1 MSYRAP
7 SPPGKRPKLT
17 SDIAVTPNVPS
28 TPVASRRRHPL
39 SWVPT
44 LYFAQG
50 LPYFAV
56 NLIAQQMFISGKVPT
71 DQMTLWLGIMTFAW
85 GFKWLWSP
93 FLELAPSQKAV
104 VVAFQC
110 LGAIGLAGVAASLQL
125 HSFFGMAVTAL
136 VAVSLFSATH
146 DVSSDGLYMAQ
157 LNNRE
162 QAEYAGWQGA
172 FFNVARYASSGVL
185 LILAGKL
192 EASSGF
198 SQAWTVIFG
207 IASAI
212 LLTLGLY
219 HLFALPGGAAS
230 DRPRQSFGD
239 VSRTLGHVL
248 LEFLKKPGIWLA
260 IVFIILFRASEGQVQ
275 TIGPIFLRAARAAGG
290 LALSTDQVGW
300 AYGTWGTIAFIGGSM
315 VGGYFSAWLGLRR
328 AMVWLIVA
336 MNLPSVAF
344 VFLSLA
350 QPTNVAVIASALSVE
365 MFGYGFG
372 FVGVIL
378 YLMQVVAPGK
388 FRTAHYAIGS
398 GVMGLGMSFFK
409 IISGPIETAL
419 GYQNFFIWG
428 LLCAIPVLV
437 LLRFVPL
444 TPTGDAQTDTSVSA

>member
-1 MSYRAP
+1 M
-7 SPPGKRPKLT
+7 T
-17 SDIAVTPNVPS
+17 SDSAVMSSVPPS
-28 TPVASRRRHPL
+28 ASSPARRHPL

-50 LPYFAV
+50 LPFFAV
-56 NLIAQQMFISGKVPT
+56 NLLAQQMFISGKVPT
-71 DQMTLWLGIMTFAW
+71 DQMTLWLGIMSLAW

-93 FLELAPSQKAV
+93 FLELAPSQKGV
-104 VVAFQC
+104 VVACQC

-125 HSFFGMAVTAL
+125 HSFFSMAVVAL

-162 QAEYAGWQGA
+162 QAEYSGWQGA

-185 LILAGKL
+185 LILADQL
-192 EASSGF
+192 EKSSGF
-198 SQAWTVIFG
+198 SQAWTTIFG
-207 IASAI
+207 IAGAV

-219 HLFALPGGAAS
+219 HIMALPRDAAS
-230 DRPRQSFGD
+230 DKPRQSFTE
-239 VSRTLGHVL
+239 VANTLGHVL

-275 TIGPIFLRAARAAGG
+275 TIGPIFLRAAREAGG
-290 LALSTDQVGW
+290 LALSTGQVGW
-300 AYGTWGTIAFIGGSM
+300 AYGTWGTIAFIAGSM

-328 AMVWLIVA
+328 AMLWLILA
-336 MNLPSVAF
+336 MNLPSAAF
-344 VFLSLA
+344 VFLSA
-350 QPTNVAVIASALSVE
+350 VQPDNFVVIASALSLE

-378 YLMQVVAPGK
+378 YLMQVVAPGN

-398 GVMGLGMSFFK
+398 GVMGLGMSLFR

-419 GYQNFFIWG
+419 GYRNFFIWG
-428 LLCAIPVLV
+428 LLCAVPVLV

-444 TPTGDAQTDTSVSA
+444 TPAGDGEADKQASA

>member
-1 MSYRAP
+1 
-7 SPPGKRPKLT
+7 
-17 SDIAVTPNVPS
+17 VTTKTALMS
-28 TPVASRRRHPL
+28 TPLDVATTTPRKRHPL
-39 SWVPT
+39 SWVPS

-50 LPYFAV
+50 LPFFAV
-56 NLIAQQMFISGKVPT
+56 NLLAQQMFITGKVPT

-85 GFKWLWSP
+85 GFKWVWSP
-93 FLELAPSQKAV
+93 FLELAPSQKGV
-104 VVAFQC
+104 VVACQC

-125 HSFFGMAVTAL
+125 HSFFSMAVVAL

-162 QAEYAGWQGA
+162 QAEYSGWQGA

-185 LILAGKL
+185 LILADQL
-192 EASSGF
+192 EKSSGF
-198 SQAWTVIFG
+198 SQAWTIIFG
-207 IASAI
+207 IAGAV
-212 LLTLGLY
+212 LLALGLY
-219 HLFALPGGAAS
+219 HVFALPRDLVS
-230 DRPRQSFGD
+230 DKPRQSFSEIAG
-239 VSRTLGHVL
+239 TLGHVL

-275 TIGPIFLRAARAAGG
+275 TIGPIFLRASRETGG
-290 LALSTDQVGW
+290 LALSTGQVGW

-328 AMVWLIVA
+328 AMLWLILA

-344 VFLSLA
+344 VFLSA
-350 QPTNVAVIASALSVE
+350 VQPTNFVVIASALSLE

-378 YLMQVVAPGK
+378 YLMQVVAPGN

-398 GVMGLGMSFFK
+398 GVMGLGMSLFR

-419 GYQNFFIWG
+419 GYRNFFIWG

-444 TPTGDAQTDTSVSA
+444 STTTEAEPAPQPIEP

>member
-1 MSYRAP
+1 MTRDSALMSN
-7 SPPGKRPKLT
+7 T
-17 SDIAVTPNVPS
+17 SD
-28 TPVASRRRHPL
+28 VAAATKGRHPL

-56 NLIAQQMFISGKVPT
+56 NLLAQQMFITGKVPT
-71 DQMTLWLGIMTFAW
+71 DQMTLWLGIMSLAW

-93 FLELAPSQKAV
+93 FLEIAPSQKGV

-110 LGAIGLAGVAASLQL
+110 LGAIGLAGVAWSLQL

-172 FFNVARYASSGVL
+172 FFNVARYASSGIL

-192 EASSGF
+192 EASAGF
-198 SQAWTVIFG
+198 SQAWTSIFG
-207 IASAI
+207 IASAA
-212 LLTLGLY
+212 LLALGLY
-219 HLFALPGGAAS
+219 HAFALPTDSPTGRAK
-230 DRPRQSFGD
+230 PSFAV
-239 VSRTLGHVL
+239 VSRTLWHVL
-248 LEFLKKPGIWLA
+248 VEFLKKPGIWLA

-275 TIGPIFLRAARAAGG
+275 TIGPIFLRAARMAGG

-300 AYGTWGTIAFIGGSM
+300 AYGTWGTIAFIAGSM

-328 AMVWLIVA
+328 AMVWLIIA

-419 GYQNFFIWG
+419 GYRNFFIWG
-428 LLCAIPVLV
+428 LLCAVPVLV

-444 TPTGDAQTDTSVSA
+444 SATTPVEPHPPIES